1 MTISSDERSS
11 TVLAGRFVAVEEA
24 VDRASGRIPPE
35 VRSDITDHLTTVSQ
49 RLTHGVDQ
57 TVVALVGG
65 TGSGKSSL
73 FNAITGID
81 FADVGVE
88 RPTTSRPIA
97 CVWGENAD
105 PLLDRLGIEEDCR
118 YQRESEL
125 DIGTQD
131 EFRGLVLVDVPDHD
145 SIAEEHREYVDT
157 IVPLADVL
165 IWVLDPQKY
174 ADAAVHRRYLQQLQ
188 GHERSLMAVLNK
200 LDTVPEVAVTSLL
213 ADVGRLLTSDGLK
226 NVPVRGV
233 STKTGEGVLGL
244 RDVLAQLAQSRSAAA
259 VRAAADLQA
268 AAELLSPTL
277 GPDEPVREDL
287 PIAAAAALVS
297 ESAEVAKKESALRQ
311 ALTSA
316 KSEEELP
323 HIPDSSGTGEA
334 NQVEGAPL
342 IDTDLI
348 DLAKER
354 ITDKAGASMPEL
366 WQKAIVEAPPAS
378 QELAR
383 ELNGA
388 LRAVPL
394 PMPPRGLRLA
404 RTVFSSLFLALAALS
419 AMWTLWVWL
428 GPNNFAEPPAWNVPL
443 VDGWLAPENLE
454 RLTVPVAAL
463 IVSLVIL
470 VVGHLI
476 FTYQLRVVRDRRSHE
491 YGDGLRAAAASLVGE
506 RIVGPV
512 TDVFRDH
519 KAVREAIS
527 RAGEALPGSRAGDVM
542 EDQDVVLATPD
553 SEAS

>member
-1 MTISSDERSS
+1 VTISSDERSS

-24 VDRASGRIPPE
+24 VDRALGRIPPE
-35 VRSDITDHLTTVSQ
+35 VRSDIADHLTTVSQ

-105 PLLDRLGIEEDCR
+105 PLLDRLGIDEDCR

-174 ADAAVHRRYLQQLQ
+174 ADAAVHRRYLQQLH

-259 VRAAADLQA
+259 VRAAADLHA

-277 GPDEPVREDL
+277 GTSEPVREDL
-287 PIAAAAALVS
+287 PIAAAAALVA
-297 ESAEVAKKESALRQ
+297 ESAEVAKKESAVRQ

-323 HIPDSSGTGEA
+323 HIPDNSDDEEA
-334 NQVEGAPL
+334 SNAADAP

-354 ITDKAGASMPEL
+354 ITDKAGANMPEL

-378 QELAR
+378 PDLAR

-394 PMPPRGLRLA
+394 PTPPRGLRLA
-404 RTVFSSLFLALAALS
+404 RTIFSSLFLALAGLS
-419 AMWTLWVWL
+419 AVWTLWVWL
-428 GPNNFAEPPAWNVPL
+428 GPNDFAQPPAWKVPM
-443 VDGWLAPENLE
+443 VDDWLAPANLE
-454 RLTVPVAAL
+454 RLAVPVAAL
-463 IVSLVIL
+463 IISLIILVIGH
-470 VVGHLI
+470 VV
-476 FTYQLRVVRDRRSHE
+476 FTYQLRVVRDRRIHE

-512 TDVFRDH
+512 TEVFRDH
-519 KAVREAIS
+519 KAVREAIA
-527 RAGEALPGSRAGDVM
+527 RAGEALSGSRAADVM